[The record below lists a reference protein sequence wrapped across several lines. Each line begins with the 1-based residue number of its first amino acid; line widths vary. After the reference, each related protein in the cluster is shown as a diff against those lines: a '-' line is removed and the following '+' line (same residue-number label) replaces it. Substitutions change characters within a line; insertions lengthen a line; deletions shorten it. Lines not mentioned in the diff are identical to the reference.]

1 MDWDELENALA
12 WFRSAP
18 SDWLASGK
26 RNLAAA
32 AQWIWEV
39 IQGDFNEEQT
49 TAQIATGT
57 VISMIPF
64 VDQICD
70 VRDVVANC
78 RKINEDTNNSWAW
91 VALVLTLIGL
101 FPTFGSLAKGCLK
114 ILFAYGRKTVFRT
127 AKATMDSG
135 FWSASR
141 PFVEGGIRKLN
152 QHLQHP
158 AVRRALRTVRWANP
172 YRELAK
178 LVRETAGGLNVAKI
192 TAEFDKIIRALR
204 ELTGLVKKWGTDNM
218 GQQADALVQMV
229 TSVRRAADAP
239 LRRTLGPVAD
249 WLNRLAR
256 RLDIEA
262 DMAYRAQVNAAN
274 PHSYVRPTLMQDKIE
289 FDLNKPA
296 WVDKTRKLEFSQMR
310 TSPSR
315 AFWPD
320 IADASPNKA
329 TAGAYRTFHDAS
341 AVVIPPGETLYRIV
355 DPSSAD
361 NKICWM
367 RKAEFEKLSSKDDW
381 RRHFA
386 VWRHWNRNGEY
397 VTYTVPP
404 GEGLRVWEG
413 ATASQKLDATSGY
426 VLEGGAKQIVLDPG
440 QLQPEHFGRRQAT
453 GWGYSDFPGES
464 DQFLGLPKLTNNM
477 DQSNLPTTRAM

>member
-12 WFRSAP
+12 WFKSAP

-78 RKINEDTNNSWAW
+78 KKINEDTSNSWAW
-91 VALVLTLIGL
+91 VGLVLTLIGL

-135 FWSASR
+135 FWNASR
-141 PFVEGGIRKLN
+141 PFVEAGIRKLN

-158 AVRRALRTVRWANP
+158 TVRRALRAVRWANP

-178 LVRETAGGLNVAKI
+178 LVRETAGGLNVARI

-289 FDLNKPA
+289 FDIAKPA
-296 WVDKTRKLEFSQMR
+296 WVDKTRKLEFSPMPE
-310 TSPSR
+310 SPSK
-315 AFWPD
+315 ASWPD
-320 IADASPNKA
+320 IADTSPNKA

-341 AVVIPPGETLYRIV
+341 DVVIPPGETLYRIV

-361 NKICWM
+361 NSICWM
-367 RKAEFEKLSSKDDW
+367 RKAEFEKLNSRDDW

-440 QLQPEHFGRRQAT
+440 QLQPEHFGRRRAT

-477 DQSNLPTTRAM
+477 DQRNLPTTRAM